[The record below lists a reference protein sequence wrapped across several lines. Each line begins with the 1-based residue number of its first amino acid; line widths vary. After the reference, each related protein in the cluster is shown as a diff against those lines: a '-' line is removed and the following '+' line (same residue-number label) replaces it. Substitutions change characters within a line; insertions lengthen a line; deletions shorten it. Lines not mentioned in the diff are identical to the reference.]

1 MMRPGMS
8 ASMRIPAFSLLALVV
23 AGSAAAQQAAPE
35 QQPPAADEVIVTAPR
50 NGEPGFQEAQEYH
63 QKEYQRLHA
72 KFGKPPPAQP
82 RGDQTFA
89 SGGTFTSPNDRS
101 SVRDQIQS
109 APKVSET
116 FGGN

>member
-1 MMRPGMS
+1 MYAHKRV
-8 ASMRIPAFSLLALVV
+8 PALSLLLLALALP
-23 AGSAAAQQAAPE
+23 AGAQQAKPQPE
-35 QQPPAADEVIVTAPR
+35 VMDEVIVTAPR

-72 KFGKPPPAQP
+72 MFGKEPPAQP
-82 RGDQTFA
+82 RGDQVFA
-89 SGGTFTSPNDRS
+89 TSAMAGATSRSTS

-109 APKVSET
+109 APPLRET

>member
-1 MMRPGMS
+1 MS
-8 ASMRIPAFSLLALVV
+8 VSPRIPVLPLLLLLAVP
-23 AGSAAAQQAAPE
+23 AAAQKAAPE
-35 QQPPAADEVIVTAPR
+35 QPPAAADEVIVTAPR

-63 QKEYQRLHA
+63 DKEYQRLKA

-109 APKVSET
+109 APRVSDT